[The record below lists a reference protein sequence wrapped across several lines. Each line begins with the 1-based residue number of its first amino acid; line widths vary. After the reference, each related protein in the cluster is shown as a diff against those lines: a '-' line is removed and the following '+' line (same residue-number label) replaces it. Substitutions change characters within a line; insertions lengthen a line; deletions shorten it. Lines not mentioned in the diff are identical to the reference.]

1 MYADH
6 GTSTT
11 LVSYPRAGSSADD
24 CAGTTSP
31 EAFGYFLGTAA
42 LCSILMMAMSF
53 IPPKT
58 LKKSTSDSDYR
69 FGETR

>member
-1 MYADH
+1 V
-6 GTSTT
+6 
-11 LVSYPRAGSSADD
+11 L
-24 CAGTTSP
+24 GTTSP

-58 LKKSTSDSDYR
+58 LKKSTCDPDYCL
-69 FGETR
+69 GTTR